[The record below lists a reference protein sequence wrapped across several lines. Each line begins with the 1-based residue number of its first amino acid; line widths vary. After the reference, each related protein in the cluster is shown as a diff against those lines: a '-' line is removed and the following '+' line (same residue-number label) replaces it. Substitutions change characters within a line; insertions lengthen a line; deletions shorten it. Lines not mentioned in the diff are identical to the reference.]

1 MAGFYDPATGAWSKT
16 RSNAVPVVVTVGDDP
31 ASFVIAHNGNF
42 WAFMAADTQL
52 VAIKSSDQGQTW
64 GATIVILVSF
74 ALIIVSTTVSTGPFV
89 QVLGKALYY
98 VIVLGVVVSLATWI
112 FRGRLEKRLQDR

>member
-1 MAGFYDPATGAWSKT
+1 MNRSPQSGEDRENDPALRVCQQIL
-16 RSNAVPVVVTVGDDP
+16 RS
-31 ASFVIAHNGNF
+31 
-42 WAFMAADTQL
+42 
-52 VAIKSSDQGQTW
+52 
-64 GATIVILVSF
+64 ATIVILVSF